1 MYYYS
6 KFSSVFGII
15 FILMLDVE
23 HLIQSGGIL
32 LVAFI
37 VFAESGLLVGFFL
50 PGDTLLFTAGFFASQ
65 GSLNLPLLIVAI
77 VTAAIVGDNVGYSIG
92 RRTGHRIFKKEDGIF
107 FHKDNIKRAEAFYDA
122 HGGKTIVLARFVPVV
137 RTFVPVIA
145 GVGKMPRKTFFFYN
159 IIGAIIWGA
168 GVTLLGYWL
177 GSKIDNVEKY
187 ILPVFLL
194 ATLATFGPALY
205 HLLKDKENRDRIA
218 KKFKFWLSN
227 LFLNKRVK

>member
-1 MYYYS
+1 
-6 KFSSVFGII
+6 
-15 FILMLDVE
+15 MLDVE

-65 GSLNLPLLIVAI
+65 GALNLPVLIIAV
-77 VTAAIVGDNVGYSIG
+77 VVAAIVGDNVGYSIG

-145 GVGKMPRKTFFFYN
+145 GVGKMPRKNFFFYN
-159 IIGAIIWGA
+159 VIGGIIWGA

-177 GSKIDNVEKY
+177 GSKIDNIEKY

-205 HLLKDKENRDRIA
+205 HLLKDKENRERIS
-218 KKFKFWLSN
+218 KRIKLWLSN
-227 LFLNKRVK
+227 LFLNKKVK

>member
-1 MYYYS
+1 
-6 KFSSVFGII
+6 
-15 FILMLDVE
+15 MLDVE

-65 GSLNLPLLIVAI
+65 GALNLPVLIVAVVLAVI
-77 VTAAIVGDNVGYSIG
+77 IGDNVGYSIG

-107 FHKDNIKRAEAFYDA
+107 FHKDNIKRAEVFYEA

-145 GVGKMPRKTFFFYN
+145 GVGKMPRKTFFLYN
-159 IIGAIIWGA
+159 IIGGIIWGA

-177 GSKIDNVEKY
+177 GSKVDNIEKY

-205 HLLKDKENRDRIA
+205 HLLKDKENRVRIA
-218 KKFKFWLSN
+218 KRFKFWLSN
-227 LFLNKRVK
+227 IFLNKRVK